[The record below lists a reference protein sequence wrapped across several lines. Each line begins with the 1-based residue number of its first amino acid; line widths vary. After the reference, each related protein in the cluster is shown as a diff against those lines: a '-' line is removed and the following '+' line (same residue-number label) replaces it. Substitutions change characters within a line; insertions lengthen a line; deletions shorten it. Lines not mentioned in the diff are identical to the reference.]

1 MKYDH
6 TVKYKGKYYPAGA
19 DVPVQGNKPLVKKA
33 AVGNSEKPVRAR
45 KE

>member
-19 DVPVQGNKPLVKKA
+19 DVPVQNNKPVVKKSTT
-33 AVGNSEKPVRAR
+33 GNIERPVCAS

>member
-19 DVPVQGNKPLVKKA
+19 DVPVQSNKPVVKKSTA
-33 AVGNSEKPVRAR
+33 GNIERPVRAS